1 MVKLTQ
7 GTKAVVEVGD
17 EEVTFTL
24 REPSPQEINDFLS
37 KRCGRLVS
45 SRVEFFD
52 LLLISV
58 ENLENTDGTPITTEQ
73 KALIPATWKNDII
86 FWGFASY
93 TELRNLYRSASVFV
107 FPSFYEG
114 FGFPPLEA
122 QASGTPVVASSRGA
136 LAEVLGNSALV
147 ADPVNPESIAVQ
159 VESLFNNQGL
169 RERIT
174 AKGSA
179 NARRFRWEKTAEAT
193 LSVLTNGE

>member
-86 FWGFASY
+86 F
-93 TELRNLYRSASVFV
+93 
-107 FPSFYEG
+107 
-114 FGFPPLEA
+114 
-122 QASGTPVVASSRGA
+122 
-136 LAEVLGNSALV
+136 
-147 ADPVNPESIAVQ
+147 
-159 VESLFNNQGL
+159 
-169 RERIT
+169 
-174 AKGSA
+174 
-179 NARRFRWEKTAEAT
+179 RRFEDNEIT
-193 LSVLTNGE
+193 LRAL